1 MVAVVVVHRHQ
12 MASLFDHFTYPV
24 RVGKK
29 ASTSAEMAGRS
40 LVFLH
45 IRAFYIYETSGF
57 PS

>member
-1 MVAVVVVHRHQ
+1 